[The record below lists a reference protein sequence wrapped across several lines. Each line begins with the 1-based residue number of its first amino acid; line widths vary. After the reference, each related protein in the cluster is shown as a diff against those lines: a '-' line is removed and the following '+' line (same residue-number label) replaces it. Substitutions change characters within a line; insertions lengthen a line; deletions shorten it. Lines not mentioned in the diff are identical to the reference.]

1 MTEILEGEIV
11 EEAPSVTEGVTP
23 KRKVRRDRKI
33 RDKQF
38 VAEYIANGGNATAA
52 ALKITNAKN
61 RSSASVIGSN
71 LLKRNEETIEQKM
84 TKYGLTEELV
94 YKKHKDLVNSDNEAI
109 AMKAVDTFYKV
120 TKKEGG
126 KESDVTINFN
136 W

>member
-1 MTEILEGEIV
+1 MTSKEPEVLEGEVI
-11 EEAPSVTEGVTP
+11 ETP

-38 VAEYIANGGNATAA
+38 VAEYIANGGNATEAA
-52 ALKITNAKN
+52 MKITNASN
-61 RSSASVIGSN
+61 RASASVIGSQ

-94 YKKHKDLVNSDNEAI
+94 YNKHRDLVNSDSEAI
-109 AMKAVDTFYKV
+109 SIKAIDLWYKA
-120 TKKEGG
+120 TKKDAG